1 MRAQST
7 LSLAG
12 AALFALALAG
22 CSGEGAQAPNPTR
35 PLDERRA
42 IEVIRRAIT
51 QAGEQPGPA
60 REVAL
65 TTGKPIRV
73 DVGVEGHEYG
83 IVYVTEADAAELGAA
98 IPKPGAGDK
107 LQIARGGPDGST
119 RMVLLF
125 QQSYLYDDHVG
136 EAHEQTVITSEGKLA
151 RDVRD
156 FVTHARTNK
165 LP

>member
-1 MRAQST
+1 MRAPST
-7 LSLAG
+7 PWLVGGALVALS
-12 AALFALALAG
+12 LAG

-42 IEVIRRAIT
+42 IEVIRRAIG
-51 QAGEQPGPA
+51 QAGEKPGPA
-60 REVAL
+60 RELAL
-65 TTGKPIRV
+65 SSGKPIRI
-73 DVGVEGHEYG
+73 DVGVDGHEYG

-98 IPKPGAGDK
+98 IPKPTGGDK

-119 RMVLLF
+119 RVVLLF
-125 QQSYLYDDHVG
+125 AGSYLYDDHVG
-136 EAHEQTVITSEGKLA
+136 EAHEQTIITSEGKLA

-156 FVTHARTNK
+156 FITHARTNK